1 MSTTGSWAIEAH
13 NVHKAFGETKALA
26 GVDLRVETGTIL
38 ALLGP
43 NGAGKTTLVR
53 ILTTLLAA
61 DAGSAR
67 VAGFDVAQDPAAV
80 RSLIG
85 LSGQFAAIDNLL
97 TGRENLEMVGELYH
111 LGRREARRRAAA
123 ALEQFNLGDAADRL
137 AKTYSGGMRRR
148 LDLAAGLIGRPP
160 ILILDEPTTGL
171 DPRTRL
177 DMWDAIEQLVG
188 EGTTVLL
195 TTQYLEEADR
205 LANRI
210 VVIDRG
216 RVVAEGTS
224 NELKSQ
230 LGGDVVELHVARPQD
245 FDAAASAIG
254 ALADGAAVLDPE
266 RQRLSLPAREGPA
279 TLRAA
284 LDRLTDAGVQVE
296 DIGIRRPSLDDVFL
310 SLTGE
315 TATGAPEPAITD
327 VSGGDGARSRAAS
340 GDAASD
346 PRPAP
351 SAPMYPLTPLPRFAW
366 VGDIFVITRRNL
378 KRILRTPRLLAV
390 SSIQPVMFVLLFR
403 YVFGGAI
410 RVPGGG
416 SYINYLVPA
425 ILLQATLFGATTAVA
440 MSTDLAGGM
449 IDRFRSLPMSR
460 SAVLAGRA
468 LADMVRSTLVVALV
482 LVVSIVIGFRFQNGA
497 AGAAGALLLA
507 LAFGFAFI
515 WLFALVG
522 MLVKDP
528 ETAQLAG
535 FLPIF
540 PLIFA
545 SSAFVPVQTMPGWLQ
560 DFANVQPVSVT
571 ISASRAMI
579 DGGNVQHWL
588 WQSLVWIAAILI
600 LVVPLAI
607 HQYRKL

>member
-1 MSTTGSWAIEAH
+1 MTEMATQAIEAH
-13 NVHKAFGETKALA
+13 GVRKAFGETQALA
-26 GVDLRVETGTIL
+26 GVDLTAETGRVL

-53 ILTTLLAA
+53 ILTTLLAP

-67 VAGFDVAQDPAAV
+67 VAGLDVVRDAPKV
-80 RSLIG
+80 RSMIG
-85 LSGQFAAIDNLL
+85 LSGQFAAIDDLL
-97 TGRENLEMVGELYH
+97 TGRENLEMVGELYQ
-111 LGRREARRRAAA
+111 LGRGEARRRAAQ
-123 ALEQFNLGDAADRL
+123 ALEQFTLADAADRL

-160 ILILDEPTTGL
+160 VLILDEPTTGL
-171 DPRTRL
+171 DPRTR
-177 DMWDAIEQLVG
+177 IEVWELIEGLVA

-195 TTQYLEEADR
+195 TTQYLDEADR
-205 LANRI
+205 LAHRI

-216 RVVAEGTS
+216 KVVAEGTADQ
-224 NELKSQ
+224 LKRG
-230 LGGDVVELHVARPQD
+230 LGGDVVELHVARAQD
-245 FDAAASAIG
+245 FDQAVSAVAALG
-254 ALADGAAVLDPE
+254 DGASVIDRE
-266 RQRLSLPAREGPA
+266 RQRVTLPAEKGPT

-284 LDRLTDAGVQVE
+284 LDRLSDAGVALE

-310 SLTGE
+310 SLTE
-315 TATGAPEPAITD
+315 HSPTDQTASAAPHDPA
-327 VSGGDGARSRAAS
+327 SPLPPPASSDGADEQLATPSEPMFA
-340 GDAASD
+340 
-346 PRPAP
+346 PAP
-351 SAPMYPLTPLPRFAW
+351 TQRFAALR
-366 VGDIFVITRRNL
+366 DIAVVTRRNL
-378 KRILRTPRLLAV
+378 KRIARTPRLLAV

-410 RVPGGG
+410 HTPGG
-416 SYINYLVPA
+416 SYIDYLVPA

-449 IDRFRSLPMSR
+449 IDRFRSLPMAR

-468 LADMVRSTLVVALV
+468 LADMARSVSVVALV
-482 LVVSIVIGFRFQNGA
+482 LVVSLLIGFRFHNGA
-497 AGAAGALLLA
+497 DGALGALVLA
-507 LAFGFAFI
+507 LAFGFGFI

-545 SSAFVPVQTMPGWLQ
+545 SSAFVPVKTMPGWLQ
-560 DFANVQPVSVT
+560 GFANVQPVSVT
-571 ISASRAMI
+571 ISAIRALTE
-579 DGGNVQHWL
+579 GGEVGHWL
-588 WQSLVWIAAILI
+588 WQSLAWIVGLLLI
-600 LVVPLAI
+600 VIPLAVR
-607 HQYRKL
+607 QYRKI

>member
-1 MSTTGSWAIEAH
+1 MTNTAAWAIEAKG
-13 NVHKAFGETKALA
+13 VRKAFGDTHALD
-26 GVDLRVETGTIL
+26 GVDLRAETGKVL

-61 DAGSAR
+61 DAGDAR
-67 VAGFDVAQDPAAV
+67 VAGFDVVHDAAAV
-80 RSLIG
+80 RSMIG

-97 TGRENLEMVGELYH
+97 TGRENLEMVGELYR
-111 LGRREARRRAAA
+111 LGRREARRRAAE
-123 ALEQFNLGDAADRL
+123 ALDQFGLAEAGDRL

-148 LDLAAGLIGRPP
+148 LDLAAGLIARPP

-177 DMWDAIEQLVG
+177 EMWELIERLVAD
-188 EGTTVLL
+188 GTTVLL

-205 LANRI
+205 LAHRI

-216 RVVAEGTS
+216 RVVAEGTA
-224 NELKSQ
+224 NDLKAA
-230 LGGDVVELHVARPQD
+230 LGGDVVEMHVARAQD
-245 FDAAASAIG
+245 FDRAAVAVATLG
-254 ALADGAAVLDPE
+254 DGAAILDRD
-266 RQRLSLPAREGPA
+266 RQRLTLPAQEGPA

-284 LDRLTDAGVQVE
+284 LDRLGDAGVPLE
-296 DIGIRRPSLDDVFL
+296 DIGIRRPSLDEVFL
-310 SLTGE
+310 SITG
-315 TATGAPEPAITD
+315 G
-327 VSGGDGARSRAAS
+327 AAS
-340 GDAASD
+340 ENVTTDATSGHDAAPFVAAAPD
-346 PRPAP
+346 DRGEHEPAP
-351 SAPMYPLTPLPRFAW
+351 SAPMYPQTPAPPFAAL
-366 VGDIFVITRRNL
+366 GDIAVITRRNL
-378 KRILRTPRLLAV
+378 KRIVRTPRLLAV

-410 RVPGGG
+410 HVPGGG

-449 IDRFRSLPMSR
+449 IDRFRSLPMAR

-482 LVVSIVIGFRFQNGA
+482 LCVSFLIGFRFHNGA
-497 AGAAGALLLA
+497 VGAAGALLLA

-560 DFANVQPVSVT
+560 SFANVQPVSVT

-579 DGGNVQHWL
+579 DGGQVGHWL
-588 WQSLVWIAAILI
+588 WQSLVWIVAILVI
-600 LVVPLAI
+600 VAPLAVWR
-607 HQYRKL
+607 YRKL

>member
-1 MSTTGSWAIEAH
+1 MTTTATWAIEAH
-13 NVHKAFGETKALA
+13 GVRKAFGDTQALD
-26 GVDLRVETGTIL
+26 GVDLRAETGKVL

-67 VAGFDVAQDPAAV
+67 VAGFDVAGDAASV
-80 RSLIG
+80 RSMIG
-85 LSGQFAAIDNLL
+85 LSGQFAAIDDLL
-97 TGRENLEMVGELYH
+97 TGRENLEMVGELYR
-111 LGRREARRRAAA
+111 LGRSRARRRAAE
-123 ALEQFNLGDAADRL
+123 ALEQFGLAEAGDRL

-148 LDLAAGLIGRPP
+148 LDLAAGLIARPP

-177 DMWDAIEQLVG
+177 EMWELIERLVAD
-188 EGTTVLL
+188 GTTVLL

-205 LANRI
+205 LAHRI

-216 RVVAEGTS
+216 RVVAEGTA
-224 NELKSQ
+224 NELKSD
-230 LGGDVVELHVARPQD
+230 LGGDVVEMHVARAQD
-245 FDAAASAIG
+245 FDGAVSAIG
-254 ALADGAAVLDPE
+254 PLGDGAMVLDRD
-266 RQRLSLPAREGPA
+266 RQRLTLPAREGPA

-284 LDRLTDAGVQVE
+284 LDRLGDAGVALE

-310 SLTGE
+310 SLTEGSVPDNVATARHRHSGSAAALGAADGE
-315 TATGAPEPAITD
+315 REQQ
-327 VSGGDGARSRAAS
+327 
-340 GDAASD
+340 
-346 PRPAP
+346 PAP
-351 SAPMYPLTPLPRFAW
+351 SEPMYAPTPTPRFAAL
-366 VGDIFVITRRNL
+366 GDIAIITRRNL
-378 KRILRTPRLLAV
+378 KRIRRTPRLLAV

-410 RVPGGG
+410 HVPGGG

-449 IDRFRSLPMSR
+449 IDRFRSLPMAR

-468 LADMVRSTLVVALV
+468 LADMVRSILVVALV
-482 LVVSIVIGFRFQNGA
+482 LVVSLLIGFRFNNGA

-560 DFANVQPVSVT
+560 SFADVQPVSVT
-571 ISASRAMI
+571 ISASRGMI
-579 DGGNVQHWL
+579 DGGEVQHWL
-588 WQSLVWIAAILI
+588 WQSGVWIIGILVI
-600 LVVPLAI
+600 VVPLAVRE
-607 HQYRKL
+607 YRKL

>member
-1 MSTTGSWAIEAH
+1 MTSTTTWAIEARG
-13 NVHKAFGETKALA
+13 VRKAFGDTQALD
-26 GVDLRVETGTIL
+26 GVDLRAEMGKVL

-67 VAGFDVAQDPAAV
+67 VAGFDVAHDAAAV
-80 RSLIG
+80 RSMIG

-97 TGRENLEMVGELYH
+97 TGRENLEMVGELYR
-111 LGRREARRRAAA
+111 LGRRESRRRAAE
-123 ALEQFNLGDAADRL
+123 ALEQFGLAEAGDRL

-148 LDLAAGLIGRPP
+148 LDLAAGLIARPP

-177 DMWDAIEQLVG
+177 EMWELIERLVAD
-188 EGTTVLL
+188 GTTVLL

-205 LANRI
+205 LAHRI

-216 RVVAEGTS
+216 RVVAEGTA
-224 NELKSQ
+224 NELKSD
-230 LGGDVVELHVARPQD
+230 LGGDVVEMHVARAQD
-245 FDAAASAIG
+245 FDEAASAIG
-254 ALADGAAVLDPE
+254 PLGDSAVVLDRD
-266 RQRLSLPAREGPA
+266 RQRLTLPAREGPA
-279 TLRAA
+279 TLRAV
-284 LDRLTDAGVQVE
+284 LDRLGDAGVVLE
-296 DIGIRRPSLDDVFL
+296 DIGIRRPSLDEVFL
-310 SLTGE
+310 SLTGNS
-315 TATGAPEPAITD
+315 ATDAVAVGRRGHGGPAVD
-327 VSGGDGARSRAAS
+327 LAASDGAREQQPAA
-340 GDAASD
+340 
-346 PRPAP
+346 AP
-351 SAPMYPLTPLPRFAW
+351 SEPMYARTSAPRFAAL
-366 VGDIFVITRRNL
+366 GDIVVITRRNL
-378 KRILRTPRLLAV
+378 KRIARTPRLLAV

-410 RVPGGG
+410 HVPGGG
-416 SYINYLVPA
+416 SYVNYLVPA

-440 MSTDLAGGM
+440 MSADLAGGM
-449 IDRFRSLPMSR
+449 IDRFRSLPMAR

-482 LVVSIVIGFRFQNGA
+482 LAVSILIGFRFHNGA
-497 AGAAGALLLA
+497 LGAAGALLLA

-560 DFANVQPVSVT
+560 SFANVQPVSVT
-571 ISASRAMI
+571 IDAIRGMM
-579 DGGNVQHWL
+579 DGGQVQHWL
-588 WQSLVWIAAILI
+588 WQSGAWIIGILVI
-600 LVVPLAI
+600 VVPLAVR
-607 HQYRKL
+607 QYRKL

>member
-1 MSTTGSWAIEAH
+1 
-13 NVHKAFGETKALA
+13 VRKAFGDTQALD
-26 GVDLRVETGTIL
+26 GVDLRAETGKVL

-53 ILTTLLAA
+53 ILATLLAA

-67 VAGFDVAQDPAAV
+67 IAGFDIADDPGGV
-80 RSLIG
+80 RSMIG
-85 LSGQFAAIDNLL
+85 LSGQFAAIDDLL
-97 TGRENLEMVGELYH
+97 TGRENLEMVGELYR
-111 LGRREARRRAAA
+111 LGRREARRRASE
-123 ALEQFNLGDAADRL
+123 ALDQFGLAEAGDRL

-148 LDLAAGLIGRPP
+148 LDLAAGLIARPP

-177 DMWDAIEQLVG
+177 EMWELIERLVAD
-188 EGTTVLL
+188 GTTVLL

-205 LANRI
+205 LAHRI

-216 RVVAEGTS
+216 RVVAEGTANS
-224 NELKSQ
+224 LKSA
-230 LGGDVVELHVARPQD
+230 LGGDVVELHVARAQD
-245 FDAAASAIG
+245 FDRAAVAVA
-254 ALADGAAVLDPE
+254 ALGDGATVLDRE
-266 RQRLSLPAREGPA
+266 RQRLTLPAQQGPA
-279 TLRAA
+279 TLRAV
-284 LDRLTDAGVQVE
+284 LDRLGDAGVTLE

-310 SLTGE
+310 SLTGD
-315 TATGAPEPAITD
+315 AAPD
-327 VSGGDGARSRAAS
+327 VAGDGRGHDAS
-340 GDAASD
+340 APVLTSPDD
-346 PRPAP
+346 ERDQQPAP
-351 SAPMYPLTPLPRFAW
+351 SAPMYPRAPVPRFAALS
-366 VGDIFVITRRNL
+366 DIAVITRRNL
-378 KRILRTPRLLAV
+378 KRIARTPRLLAV

-410 RVPGGG
+410 HVPGGG

-468 LADMVRSTLVVALV
+468 LADMLRSVAVVALV
-482 LVVSIVIGFRFQNGA
+482 LVVSIVIGFRFNNGV
-497 AGAAGALLLA
+497 AGAAGALVLA

-545 SSAFVPVQTMPGWLQ
+545 SSAFVPVQTMPSWLQ
-560 DFANVQPVSVT
+560 SFANVQPVSVT

-588 WQSLVWIAAILI
+588 WQSVVWIGAILVI
-600 LVVPLAI
+600 VVPLAVRE
-607 HQYRKL
+607 YRRL

>member
-1 MSTTGSWAIEAH
+1 MTTPATWAIEAH
-13 NVHKAFGETKALA
+13 GVRKAFGDTQALD
-26 GVDLRVETGTIL
+26 GVDLWAETGKVL

-61 DAGSAR
+61 DSGSAR
-67 VAGFDVAQDPAAV
+67 VAGFDVARDAASV
-80 RSLIG
+80 RSMIG
-85 LSGQFAAIDNLL
+85 LSGQFAAIDDLL
-97 TGRENLEMVGELYH
+97 TGRENLEMVGELYR
-111 LGRREARRRAAA
+111 LGRSAARRRAAE
-123 ALEQFNLGDAADRL
+123 ALEQFGLAEAGDRL

-148 LDLAAGLIGRPP
+148 LDLAAGLIARPP

-177 DMWDAIEQLVG
+177 EMWELIERLVAD
-188 EGTTVLL
+188 GTTVLL

-205 LANRI
+205 LAHRI

-216 RVVAEGTS
+216 RVVAEGTA
-224 NELKSQ
+224 NELKSD
-230 LGGDVVELHVARPQD
+230 LGGDVVELHVARAQD
-245 FDAAASAIG
+245 FDGAVAAIG
-254 ALADGAAVLDPE
+254 PLGGDAVVVDRD
-266 RQRLSLPAREGPA
+266 RQRLTLPAREGPA

-284 LDRLTDAGVQVE
+284 LDRLGDAGVALE

-310 SLTGE
+310 SLTGDD
-315 TATGAPEPAITD
+315 AID
-327 VSGGDGARSRAAS
+327 SAARAEQH
-340 GDAASD
+340 GH
-346 PRPAP
+346 AP
-351 SAPMYPLTPLPRFAW
+351 SPPALAAPAGEREQSPTPGEPTHARTPPPRFAALS
-366 VGDIFVITRRNL
+366 DIAVITRRNL
-378 KRILRTPRLLAV
+378 KRIWRTPRLLAV

-410 RVPGGG
+410 HVPGGG
-416 SYINYLVPA
+416 GYINYLVPA

-449 IDRFRSLPMSR
+449 IDRFRSLPMAR

-482 LVVSIVIGFRFQNGA
+482 LVVSILIGFRFHNGA

-560 DFANVQPVSVT
+560 SFANVQPVSVT
-571 ISASRAMI
+571 IDAIRGMM
-579 DGGNVQHWL
+579 DGGQVQHWL
-588 WQSLVWIAAILI
+588 WQSAVWIIGILVV
-600 LVVPLAI
+600 VVPLAVRE
-607 HQYRKL
+607 YRKI

>member
-1 MSTTGSWAIEAH
+1 MTPTWAIEARD
-13 NVHKAFGETKALA
+13 VRKAFGQTKALD
-26 GVDLRVETGTIL
+26 GVDLTAETGKVL

-61 DAGSAR
+61 DSGSAR
-67 VAGFDVAQDPAAV
+67 VAGFDVARDPAAV
-80 RSLIG
+80 RSMIG
-85 LSGQFAAIDNLL
+85 LSGQFSAIDDLL
-97 TGRENLEMVGELYH
+97 SGRENLEMVGELYR
-111 LGRREARRRAAA
+111 LGRREARRRAAES
-123 ALEQFNLGDAADRL
+123 LEQFGLADAGDRL

-148 LDLAAGLIGRPP
+148 LDLAAGLIARPP

-171 DPRTRL
+171 DPRTRIE
-177 DMWDAIEQLVG
+177 MWEAIEGLVAD
-188 EGTTVLL
+188 GTTVLL

-205 LANRI
+205 LAHRI

-216 RVVAEGTS
+216 RVVAAGTA
-224 NELKSQ
+224 NELKNN
-230 LGGDVVELHVARPQD
+230 LGGDVVEMHVAHAHD
-245 FDAAASAIG
+245 FDGAILALHG
-254 ALADGAAVLDPE
+254 LADGAVVIDRD
-266 RQRLSLPAREGPA
+266 RQRLTLPAREGPA

-284 LDRLTDAGVQVE
+284 LDRLGDAGVVLE

-310 SLTGE
+310 SLTGHAP
-315 TATGAPEPAITD
+315 TDRSPAPTGANLDGSPAISTAP
-327 VSGGDGARSRAAS
+327 GG
-340 GDAASD
+340 SD
-346 PRPAP
+346 DQPEAP
-351 SAPMYPLTPLPRFAW
+351 SEPMYPRPHVPRFAALS
-366 VGDIFVITRRNL
+366 DIAVITRRNL
-378 KRILRTPRLLAV
+378 KRIARTPRLLAV

-410 RVPGGG
+410 HAPGG
-416 SYINYLVPA
+416 SYVNYLVPA

-449 IDRFRSLPMSR
+449 IDRFRSLPMAR

-468 LADMVRSTLVVALV
+468 LADMVRSIAVVALV
-482 LVVSIVIGFRFQNGA
+482 LIVSILIGFRFHNGA
-497 AGAAGALLLA
+497 VGAAGALLLA

-560 DFANVQPVSVT
+560 SFANVQPVSVT
-571 ISASRAMI
+571 INAIRAMV

-588 WQSLVWIAAILI
+588 WQSVAWIIGILVI
-600 LVVPLAI
+600 VVPLAVR
-607 HQYRKL
+607 QYRKI

>member
-1 MSTTGSWAIEAH
+1 MTTTTTWAIEAH
-13 NVHKAFGETKALA
+13 GVRKAFGDTQALD
-26 GVDLRVETGTIL
+26 GVDLRAETGKVL

-67 VAGFDVAQDPAAV
+67 VAGFDVTRDAGAV
-80 RSLIG
+80 RSMIG
-85 LSGQFAAIDNLL
+85 LSGQFAAIDDLL
-97 TGRENLEMVGELYH
+97 TGRENLEMVGELYR
-111 LGRREARRRAAA
+111 LGRREARRRAAE
-123 ALEQFNLGDAADRL
+123 ALEQFGLADAGDRL

-148 LDLAAGLIGRPP
+148 LDLAAGLIARPP

-171 DPRTRL
+171 DPRTRIE
-177 DMWDAIEQLVG
+177 MWELIEWLVAD
-188 EGTTVLL
+188 GTTVLL

-205 LANRI
+205 LAHRI

-216 RVVAEGTS
+216 RVVAEGTA
-224 NELKSQ
+224 NQLKSN
-230 LGGDVVELHVARPQD
+230 LGGDVVEMHVARAQD
-245 FDAAASAIG
+245 FDG
-254 ALADGAAVLDPE
+254 AVSVVSSLADGAVVVDRD
-266 RQRLSLPAREGPA
+266 RQRLTLPAPEGPE

-284 LDRLTDAGVQVE
+284 LDRLGDAGVALE

-310 SLTGE
+310 SLTGGSP
-315 TATGAPEPAITD
+315 T
-327 VSGGDGARSRAAS
+327 DGAATAARDGHDGS
-340 GDAASD
+340 PDGQRGQ
-346 PRPAP
+346 PHAP
-351 SAPMYPLTPLPRFAW
+351 SEPMYPQAPTPRFAALS
-366 VGDIFVITRRNL
+366 DIAVITRRNL
-378 KRILRTPRLLAV
+378 KRIARTPRLLAV

-410 RVPGGG
+410 HVPGGG

-449 IDRFRSLPMSR
+449 IDRFRSLPMAR

-468 LADMVRSTLVVALV
+468 LADMVRSVAVVALV
-482 LVVSIVIGFRFQNGA
+482 LVVSIVIGFRFNNGA
-497 AGAAGALLLA
+497 AGAAGALVLA

-560 DFANVQPVSVT
+560 SFANVQPVSVT
-571 ISASRAMI
+571 ISAIRAMI
-579 DGGNVQHWL
+579 DGGDVQHWL
-588 WQSLVWIAAILI
+588 WQSLVWIIGILLI
-600 LVVPLAI
+600 VAPLAVR
-607 HQYRKL
+607 QYRRL

>member
-1 MSTTGSWAIEAH
+1 VTTTWAIEAH
-13 NVHKAFGETKALA
+13 GVRKAFGDTQALD
-26 GVDLRVETGTIL
+26 GVDLRAETGKVL

-53 ILTTLLAA
+53 ILATLLAA

-67 VAGFDVAQDPAAV
+67 IAGFDVADDPGGV
-80 RSLIG
+80 RSMIG
-85 LSGQFAAIDNLL
+85 LSGQFAAIDDLL
-97 TGRENLEMVGELYH
+97 TGRENLEMVGELYR
-111 LGRREARRRAAA
+111 LGRREARRRASE
-123 ALEQFNLGDAADRL
+123 ALDQFGLAEAGDRL

-148 LDLAAGLIGRPP
+148 LDLAAGLIARPP

-177 DMWDAIEQLVG
+177 EMWELIERLVAD
-188 EGTTVLL
+188 GTTVLL

-205 LANRI
+205 LAHRI

-216 RVVAEGTS
+216 RVVAEGTA
-224 NELKSQ
+224 NDLKSA
-230 LGGDVVELHVARPQD
+230 LGGDVVEMHVARAQD
-245 FDAAASAIG
+245 FDRAAVAVA
-254 ALADGAAVLDPE
+254 ALGDGATVLDRE
-266 RQRLSLPAREGPA
+266 RQRLTLPAQQGPA
-279 TLRAA
+279 TLRAV
-284 LDRLTDAGVQVE
+284 LDRLGDAGVTLE

-310 SLTGE
+310 SLTGD
-315 TATGAPEPAITD
+315 AAPD
-327 VSGGDGARSRAAS
+327 VAGDGRGHDAS
-340 GDAASD
+340 APVLTSPDD
-346 PRPAP
+346 ERDQQPAP
-351 SAPMYPLTPLPRFAW
+351 SAPMYPRAPVPRFAALS
-366 VGDIFVITRRNL
+366 DIAVITRRNL
-378 KRILRTPRLLAV
+378 KRIARTPRLLAV

-410 RVPGGG
+410 HVPGGG

-468 LADMVRSTLVVALV
+468 LADMLRSVAVVALV
-482 LVVSIVIGFRFQNGA
+482 LVVSIVIGFRFNNGV
-497 AGAAGALLLA
+497 AGAAGALVLA

-545 SSAFVPVQTMPGWLQ
+545 SSAFVPVQTMPSWLQ
-560 DFANVQPVSVT
+560 SFANVQPVSVT

-588 WQSLVWIAAILI
+588 WQSVVWIVAILVI
-600 LVVPLAI
+600 VVPLAVRE
-607 HQYRKL
+607 YRRL